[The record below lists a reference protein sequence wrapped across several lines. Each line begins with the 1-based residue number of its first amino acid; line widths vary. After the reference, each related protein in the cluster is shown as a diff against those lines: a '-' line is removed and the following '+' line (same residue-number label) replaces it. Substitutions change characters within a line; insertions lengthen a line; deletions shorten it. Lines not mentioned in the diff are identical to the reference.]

1 MMGSLSTSLSTM
13 ARLPEL
19 VEGLSFFANSDAQA
33 GQGFDRL
40 SPNGLL
46 GERPMTFNENLLL
59 RLRIEELLFEEADLL
74 DQWKLNDWLALYTED
89 AQYHVPPSD
98 VDGDTATPES
108 ALFYIMD
115 DSVRMHERVVR
126 LSKIGAHS
134 EHPKSKVRHL
144 VTNVRVRREGQVIH
158 ARSSFI
164 VSRAKDI
171 THDLFVGHYLHE
183 LLEQDGVLRIAKK
196 TCVLDMESLRPHARI
211 SIIL

>member
-1 MMGSLSTSLSTM
+1 MDETLK
-13 ARLPEL
+13 
-19 VEGLSFFANSDAQA
+19 
-33 GQGFDRL
+33 
-40 SPNGLL
+40 
-46 GERPMTFNENLLL
+46 L
-59 RLRIEELLFEEADLL
+59 RLRVEDLLFEEADLL

-89 AQYHVPPSD
+89 AHYHVPPSD

-115 DSVRMHERVVR
+115 DSVRMRERVVR

-144 VTNVRVRREGQVIH
+144 VTNIRARREGDLIR

-183 LLEQDGVLRIAKK
+183 IVEAEWRAENRQENMRAGYGGTAPPCPDQHHPLRRGYDNPPHPFRAARLLPVALPRSGQERRL
-196 TCVLDMESLRPHARI
+196 LS
-211 SIIL
+211 